1 MYNINMT
8 AKEVLKILK
17 KDGWYV
23 VEIQGS
29 HYQLKHPGKKGRV
42 TLPFHSG
49 DLKPRTLNSILKQ
62 AGLK

>member
-1 MYNINMT
+1 MYNITMT

-49 DLKPRTLNSILKQ
+49 DLKPGTLNSIFKQ